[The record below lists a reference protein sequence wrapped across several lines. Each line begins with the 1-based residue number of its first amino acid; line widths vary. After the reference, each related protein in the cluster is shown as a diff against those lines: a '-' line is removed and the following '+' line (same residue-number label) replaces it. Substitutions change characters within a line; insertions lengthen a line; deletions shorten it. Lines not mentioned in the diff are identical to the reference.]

1 MNIPVNIKYYGKN
14 DELPQQR
21 LLNAGSLNVVYEDGN
36 LRYIDCNGTEIIRMI
51 YAAVRDRAWL
61 TAAPEITDEIIEIKS
76 DSFHISYNCRYKLN
90 DIDFSAG
97 YNIDGHAN
105 GHITFEMKG
114 KALSTFLRNRIGF
127 CILHPVT
134 GCAGVDCRIVHS
146 DGSVEIKPFPK
157 YIDPGIPFKNI
168 QSMNWNIEEG
178 LQTTLNFHGD
188 VFETED
194 HRNWTDASFK
204 TYCTP
209 LDTPYPVLIEEGT
222 VICQKIELIITG
234 SVANEKSMKSK
245 IEISLHP
252 DEKRPLPS
260 LGIGKSTRDS
270 ALSDTDVALLEKLHF
285 GHYRTDIYFHKT
297 NWKEVYMSA
306 AEESK
311 KLNSPLELALF
322 FGEEPKKEVEL
333 FFSLYS
339 EVYSVIKSIFIFHN
353 EIKVTTNELVEA
365 VAGII
370 RQNIPG
376 SKIFAGTNC
385 NFAQLNRSRT
395 NNALI
400 DGFVFAIHPQE
411 HASDNL
417 TIVENLQAQAYAV
430 ESAKQFAGGKE
441 IAISPVTI
449 QRRFNANIENFEAP
463 SLGDRM
469 PWQVDE
475 RQMSLFAAAWTAA
488 SFKYIAQSGAS
499 SVTFYET
506 TGERGILM
514 GEKSSRW
521 PEYYYAAKDTLF
533 PMFHVLAFIAQFK
546 DAEIINSISSDPLRV
561 DSLVIKRKNNLQVI
575 LFNLTHL
582 PESVYLSGHKQP
594 TKVLHLN
601 ETSFSNAIKNSE
613 WLTDSNWEELNPSPE
628 GLEITILPYG
638 CVFIKTI

>member
-1 MNIPVNIKYYGKN
+1 MNIPANVKYYGKN

-21 LLNAGSLNVVYEDGN
+21 LLNAGSLHVVYEEGN

-51 YAAVRDRAWL
+51 YAAVRDKAWL
-61 TAAPEITDEIIEIKS
+61 TAAPEITNEIIEVKP
-76 DSFHISYNCRYKLN
+76 DSFHISYNCSYRLN
-90 DIDFSAG
+90 DIDFIAV
-97 YNIDGHAN
+97 YNIDGYAN
-105 GHITFEMKG
+105 RRITFEMKG

-127 CILHPVT
+127 CVLHPVE

-146 DGSVEIKPFPK
+146 DGSFEVKPFPQ
-157 YIDPGIPFKNI
+157 YINPGNPFKDI

-178 LQTTLNFHGD
+178 LQGTLNFHGD

-209 LDTPYPVLIEEGT
+209 LEAPYPVVIEEGT

-234 SVANEKSMKSK
+234 SVANEKSKKSK

-270 ALSDTDVALLEKLHF
+270 ALSDRSVALLKKLHF

-306 AEESK
+306 AEVSK
-311 KLNSPLELALF
+311 RLNCPLELTLF
-322 FGEEPKKEVEL
+322 FGDEPKKEAES

-339 EVYSVIKSIFIFHN
+339 EVYAVIKSVLLFHR
-353 EIKVTTNELVEA
+353 EIKTTTNELVEA
-365 VAGII
+365 VVGII

-385 NFAQLNRSRT
+385 NFAQLNRSKP

-417 TIVENLQAQAYAV
+417 TIVENLQAQAYAI

-449 QRRFNANIENFEAP
+449 QRRFNANIKNFETP
-463 SLGDRM
+463 SLENRM
-469 PWQVDE
+469 PWQVDQ
-475 RQMSLFAAAWTAA
+475 RQMSLFAATWTAA

-521 PEYYYAAKDTLF
+521 PEYFYANKDTLF
-533 PMFHVLAFIAQFK
+533 PVFHVLAFIAQFK
-546 DAEIINSISSDPLRV
+546 GAEIMKSISSNPLRV
-561 DSLVIKRKNNLQVI
+561 DSLVLKENNILQII
-575 LFNLTHL
+575 LFNLTRM
-582 PESVYLSGHKQP
+582 PESVYISGLTQS
-594 TKVLHLN
+594 TRILHLDEN
-601 ETSFSNAIKNSE
+601 SFVDAIHNSE

-638 CVFIKTI
+638 CVFIKTT